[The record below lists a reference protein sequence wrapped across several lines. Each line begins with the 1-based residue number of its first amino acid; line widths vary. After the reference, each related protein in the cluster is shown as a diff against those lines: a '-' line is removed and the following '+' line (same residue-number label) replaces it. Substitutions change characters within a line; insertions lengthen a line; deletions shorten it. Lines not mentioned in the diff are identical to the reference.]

1 MYVTN
6 CIYIFR
12 KVVCM
17 KELLKSPFMWIVAI
31 VILGVVLISCN
42 QQKTNRYSACYDETL
57 SKISG
62 E

>member
-1 MYVTN
+1 
-6 CIYIFR
+6 
-12 KVVCM
+12 M